1 MPGIALPLALFDAPA
16 WAKLFYYDANGKV
29 AIGPF
34 GFVACAG
41 IIAVIAPA
49 AFFFLLQL
57 VLPKIA
63 AIAWTTGK
71 EGILQPLFYILLF
84 GGIGLLL
91 LSLYLPYFTFGED
104 TKVVEE
110 NGLTLVMLMSIIL
123 GLWTASV
130 SLAEE
135 IEGRT
140 ALTVLCKPI
149 SRRDFV
155 LGKFL
160 GILGPVAILFVLLGM
175 FFLGSVSFKKSYDAR
190 ETSEPEPNSQQCLE
204 EVQRIAPGIA
214 LAFFETTVMVAI
226 SVAVSTRLGMLPNL
240 VICLSIYV
248 LGHLVPM
255 LAESSIGQLAIVT
268 FIANLLA
275 AVLPI
280 LDHFNI
286 YGPIATG
293 EKVQIAY
300 LGLAGLYCLVYS
312 ALAMLVALLMFEDR
326 DLA

>member
-1 MPGIALPLALFDAPA
+1 MPGFSLPLAFVDITGLPGAA
-16 WAKLFYYDANGKV
+16 WAKPFWL
-29 AIGPF
+29 IG
-34 GFVACAG
+34 AAG
-41 IIAVIAPA
+41 IC
-49 AFFFLLQL
+49 AFFVLAALFALLQA
-57 VLPKIA
+57 VLPKVA
-63 AIAWTTGK
+63 AITWTTAK
-71 EGILQPLFYILLF
+71 EGVLQPMFYILLV
-84 GGIGLLL
+84 GGMGLLY

-110 NGLTLVMLMSIIL
+110 NGLTLVMLLSIIL

-155 LGKFL
+155 FGKFL
-160 GILGPVAILFVLLGM
+160 GILGPVAILFIVLGV
-175 FFLGSVSFKKSYDAR
+175 FFLCSVSFKVSYDSR
-190 ETSEPEPNSQQCLE
+190 ETSAPEPTSLQCLQ
-204 EVQRIAPGIA
+204 EVEHIAPGLV
-214 LAFFETTVMVAI
+214 LAFYEAAVMVAI
-226 SVAVSTRLGMLPNL
+226 SVAISTRMGMLPNL
-240 VICLSIYV
+240 VICASIYV

-255 LAESSIGQLAIVT
+255 LAKSAMGQVPIVT
-268 FIANLLA
+268 FIADLLA
-275 AVLPI
+275 AILPV

-293 EKVQIAY
+293 ENVPLAY
-300 LGLAGLYCLVYS
+300 LGWAGLYCLAYS
-312 ALAMLVALLMFEDR
+312 SLAMLAALLMFEDR

>member
-1 MPGIALPLALFDAPA
+1 MSGISLPFALFDFANTPVWVKPFWQIGWGGIMA
-16 WAKLFYYDANGKV
+16 AAALAVLFA
-29 AIGPF
+29 
-34 GFVACAG
+34 
-41 IIAVIAPA
+41 
-49 AFFFLLQL
+49 LLQWAF
-57 VLPKIA
+57 PKIA

-71 EGILQPLFYILLF
+71 EAILQPLFYILLF
-84 GGIGLLL
+84 GGIALLL
-91 LSLYLPYFTFGED
+91 LSLYIPYFTFNED

-110 NGLTLVMLMSIIL
+110 NGLTLVMLLSIIL

-155 LGKFL
+155 VGKFL
-160 GILGPVAILFVLLGM
+160 GILGPVAILFIVLGI
-175 FFLGSVSFKKSYDAR
+175 FFLGSVLFKKSYDAR

-204 EVQRIAPGIA
+204 EVERVAPGLV
-214 LAFFETTVMVAI
+214 LAFFETTVMVSI
-226 SVAVSTRLGMLPNL
+226 SVAISTRLGMLPNL
-240 VICLSIYV
+240 VICFSIYV

-255 LAESSIGQLAIVT
+255 LAKSAIGQMAIVT
-268 FIANLLA
+268 FIADLLA
-275 AVLPI
+275 AVLPV

-286 YGPIATG
+286 YGPISTG
-293 EKVQIAY
+293 ENVPMAY
-300 LGLAGLYCLVYS
+300 LGLAALYCLAYS
-312 ALAMLVALLMFEDR
+312 SLAMLAALLMFEDR

>member
-1 MPGIALPLALFDAPA
+1 MSGILLPFAFFDFVSAPA
-16 WAKLFYYDANGKV
+16 WVK
-29 AIGPF
+29 PF
-34 GFVACAG
+34 WHVGWGG
-41 IIAVIAPA
+41 IA
-49 AFFFLLQL
+49 AFAALAVLFTVLQWAF
-57 VLPKIA
+57 PKIA

-71 EGILQPLFYILLF
+71 EAVSQPLFYILL
-84 GGIGLLL
+84 GCGIFLLT
-91 LSLYLPYFTFGED
+91 LSLFLPYFTFGED
-104 TKVVEE
+104 VKVVEE
-110 NGLTLVMLMSIIL
+110 NGLTLVMLLSIIL

-160 GILGPVAILFVLLGM
+160 GILGPVAILFIVLGV
-175 FFLGSVSFKKSYDAR
+175 FFLASVSYKVFYEAR
-190 ETSEPEPNSQQCLE
+190 ETAEPEPNSQQCLQ
-204 EVQRIAPGIA
+204 EVERIAPGLV
-214 LAFFETTVMVAI
+214 LAFFETTVMVSI
-226 SVAVSTRLGMLPNL
+226 SVAISTRLGMLPNL

-255 LAESSIGQLAIVT
+255 LAKSAMGQMAIVT
-268 FIANLLA
+268 FIADLLA
-275 AVLPI
+275 ANLPV

-286 YGPIATG
+286 YGAIASG
-293 EKVQIAY
+293 ERVP
-300 LGLAGLYCLVYS
+300 LGLLGWDALYCLAYS
-312 ALAMLVALLMFEDR
+312 SLAMLAALLMFEDR